1 MVETET
7 GRLEKYGVI
16 AKIGLTP
23 TDLMHIKGDFNRWD
37 SKAGETGALCMA
49 YQLDIETKILIQDV
63 YENIKE
69 KLFLK
74 IAKTLIEDEDKS
86 LLKDGLSEQLA
97 EVLINGFRKA
107 RRKADGQAGEEHNFF
122 SSLTTPFSLVGIGA
136 PAHVFL
142 KDVADAMKTKC
153 IIPEFA
159 HVANAVGAITGCIRA
174 EVVISVTPNYT
185 PEGVSGYTVFTRN
198 GRADFTDYNEAV
210 AHAKK
215 YARKESY
222 DSAVAKGAFEIKV
235 SIAVNENTSVV
246 SMAGS
251 SDSSYGKPEKN
262 RGCPGGSDDCDE
274 PGNMILIET
283 KVRGAAVGKPL
294 WGQLSKQ
301 I

>member
-1 MVETET
+1 
-7 GRLEKYGVI
+7 
-16 AKIGLTP
+16 
-23 TDLMHIKGDFNRWD
+23 
-37 SKAGETGALCMA
+37 MA
-49 YQLDIETKILIQDV
+49 YQLDIDTKTLIRDV

-97 EVLINGFRKA
+97 EVLINGFRKV

-142 KDVADAMKTKC
+142 NDVADAMKTEC

-174 EVVISVTPNYT
+174 EVVISVTPNYA
-185 PEGVSGYTVFTRN
+185 PAGVSGYTVFTKN
-198 GRADFTDYNEAV
+198 GRADFIEYNEAV
-210 AHAKK
+210 AHAKD
-215 YARKESY
+215 YARKEAY
-222 DSAVAKGAFEIKV
+222 ESAVAKGAFEIRV
-235 SIAVNENTSVV
+235 SVTVIENSSVV
-246 SMAGS
+246 SLAGS
-251 SDSSYGKPEKN
+251 SGVSRSALKKS
-262 RGCPGGSDDCDE
+262 RGCPGSSDDCDE
-274 PGNMILIET
+274 PGNVILIET
-283 KVRGAAVGKPL
+283 KVTGAAVGKPL
-294 WGQLSKQ
+294 WGQLLKQ